1 MALTNEPQAL
11 SYAKSFS
18 TSAPTRRGYEKASS
32 TWKQGSPLQ
41 DDGSGYLT
49 PPTSPV
55 DGSAVGK
62 RLLGVAL
69 ADASGTT
76 GADVIMVSPDNGTVF
91 EGTLSDATAGTH
103 TLAQADMHKIFPLT
117 KGSTNWYLDANA
129 ASNNGA
135 QIIGFK
141 DPIGTVDGRVYFV
154 MTRATMGGVA
164 ASSGTL

>member
-1 MALTNEPQAL
+1 MALTNQPQAL

-18 TSAPTRRGYEKASS
+18 TSAPTRTGEEKASQ
-32 TWKQGSPLQ
+32 TYKQGSPLQ
-41 DDGSGYLT
+41 DDGSGRLT

-62 RLLGVAL
+62 RLLGIAL

-76 GADVIMVSPDNGTVF
+76 DAKVPFVSAEMGTVF
-91 EGTLSDATAGTH
+91 EGTLSDATAGTA
-103 TLAQADMHKIFPLT
+103 TLAQSHMWKIYPLT
-117 KGSTNWYLDANA
+117 KASVNWYLDANA

-135 QIIGFK
+135 MVVGFK

-154 MTRATMGGVA
+154 MTSACIGGVA
-164 ASSGTL
+164 ASSGAL